1 MDSRISH
8 TYFGPTP
15 QARYVTP
22 GMSQEMA
29 YRLIGI
35 NALAGVKPVV
45 YTRTT
50 TGEPLRT
57 VDGNRLTVVALHG
70 SALRGVI
77 EIEQI

>member
-1 MDSRISH
+1 MDARISH

-15 QARYVTP
+15 EARYVTP
-22 GMSQEMA
+22 GLSQEIA

-35 NALAGVKPVV
+35 NALAGFEPVI
-45 YTRTT
+45 YTRTPA
-50 TGEPLRT
+50 GEQLRT
-57 VDGNRLTVVALHG
+57 YDGDLLTVVALHG